1 MGVAENG
8 RMLKKL
14 FQISIRL
21 QLRDSEAKQKIQH
34 RDLVRERERARTD
47 HFSQR
52 FNGVKERM
60 IWNTRSCTER
70 FNVVRERERERENNL
85 RYYRREIQWCKREN
99 NPNKAC
105 FKAGYW
111 KPHRYWVWEK
121 ERERRIKAQM
131 QFRIQSIRESSILKE
146 SRDSRESRDL
156 SFHNPRN

>member
-1 MGVAENG
+1 LRAEEMGVAENG

-60 IWNTRSCTER
+60 I
-70 FNVVRERERERENNL
+70 
-85 RYYRREIQWCKREN
+85 
-99 NPNKAC
+99 
-105 FKAGYW
+105 
-111 KPHRYWVWEK
+111 
-121 ERERRIKAQM
+121 
-131 QFRIQSIRESSILKE
+131 
-146 SRDSRESRDL
+146 
-156 SFHNPRN
+156 